1 MSASISTLLAIVGG
15 GVAKVLV
22 PGSLAVAALT
32 LVIPGKRTKLLGAPK
47 TSTFAVRFA
56 DGFDDQR
63 DERSDVTEPITEPI
77 ANEQQLAEVDRTS
90 TEQTAGSSEPAVEP
104 TREFEGSVSQVSP
117 DLQTASPLPEPTP
130 APELETVSE
139 ILHPETV
146 EEDTFEESDLPPEGD
161 EHTIISF
168 ETSPITHQ
176 NGALASRVLEE
187 EEEEDEET
195 YFGTQPLSESQRAA
209 ALARLGEY
217 QGDDQQIHA
226 TAQGA
231 SEGVTGDSS
240 SSAEQLEHAVPQTS
254 RTEHPPA
261 LEVNVDQVLATFIE
275 MGDLDA
281 ATTLIAAF
289 ASMDSALRLPVLRAL
304 SAGKLLQAVPV
315 FVHAIQDD
323 ASADEVW
330 TAIDGLEALGELAP
344 IEQVLYHEPPLPAKA
359 ALAILGKASRED
371 YAAYLGARVSASR
384 ANEILET
391 LDPMWVFS

>member
-56 DGFDDQR
+56 YGFDDQR
-63 DERSDVTEPITEPI
+63 DERSDVTEPI
-77 ANEQQLAEVDRTS
+77 ANEQQLGEMEPTS
-90 TEQTAGSSEPAVEP
+90 TEQTAGSIEPAIEAA
-104 TREFEGSVSQVSP
+104 RDFEGSVSQVLS
-117 DLQTASPLPEPTP
+117 DLQTASPTPEPTP
-130 APELETVSE
+130 APELEAVSE
-139 ILHPETV
+139 SFNNETV

-168 ETSPITHQ
+168 ETPPITHQ
-176 NGALASRVLEE
+176 NGAVASRVLEE

-217 QGDDQQIHA
+217 QGDDQQVHA

-254 RTEHPPA
+254 QTVQPPA
-261 LEVNVDQVLATFIE
+261 VEVNVDQVLATFIE
-275 MGDLDA
+275 TGDLDA

-289 ASMDSALRLPVLRAL
+289 VSMDSAIRLPVLRAL
-304 SAGKLLQAVPV
+304 SAGKLPQAVPV